1 MLGKL
6 KDLNAM
12 RKQASQIQS
21 QLAEE
26 KIETSN
32 KGAKI
37 IMNGNMEVMEIKLN
51 DELTKTEKEKALQ
64 DVFNEAIK
72 KAQRIMASKM
82 MGNGFGA

>member
-72 KAQRIMASKM
+72 KAQRMMASKM
-82 MGNGFGA
+82 MGGGFEI